1 MEHPVEGTGPH
12 TICPKFA
19 CPSQNFHTYPNES
32 NPDMIGIRRLRPL
45 QGEHLRCQRAR
56 EGQHKRRGGER
67 RHHRALVH
75 PDGRLLQGSVHQS
88 RPEKTREVT
97 RPEACLIK
105 IPLPGRDQLSPS
117 GKGILKKFW
126 GKGDSQSWHLSRFPV
141 L

>member
-75 PDGRLLQGSVHQS
+75 QDGRLLQGSVHQS

-97 RPEACLIK
+97 RPGQAGLSK
-105 IPLPGRDQLSPS
+105 ILSLSAVPARRVTRSEGNPQARATHEPGQKVVGL
-117 GKGILKKFW
+117 L
-126 GKGDSQSWHLSRFPV
+126 
-141 L
+141 